1 MASDDLIKKLKAAL
15 GDAGVLTGK
24 DAEEKAVGGWSKLGI
39 PAAVLRPA
47 SAAEVSAAASL
58 DCVRCRDGEELS
70 DDCACPQRCADSV
83 VWRTLLRRRHQAE
96 TRDSDQFAM
105 AAQELR
111 SADG

>member
-47 SAAEVSAAASL
+47 RTDDASKALTLCHAAVEGVLPRGAQT
-58 DCVRCRDGEELS
+58 G
-70 DDCACPQRCADSV
+70 V
-83 VWRTLLRRRHQAE
+83 VARRVAP
-96 TRDSDQFAM
+96 
-105 AAQELR
+105 AQLEPPRAR
-111 SADG
+111 ST